1 MEKLTLQYV
10 ELILFYYKIENF
22 IGFIEGDI
30 EDLVSTNVLI
40 QVTSGKF

>member
-1 MEKLTLQYV
+1 MIFCYGKM
-10 ELILFYYKIENF
+10 ISYKIENF
-22 IGFIEGDI
+22 IGFTEGDI